1 MALFKCARMADK
13 QLYLLATVQVDGK
26 EAETEQLIAMLA
38 AVGFDAFE
46 EQTEAVVASAP
57 VGAVSA
63 DVVVDLLET
72 AGWKYTLQQIENQ
85 NWNTAWESSFEPVVI
100 DDFAAVRAAFHATV
114 QGVRHELIITPK
126 MSFGTG
132 HHETTWLMIKAMEHL
147 DLAGKR
153 VIDFGAGTGILSI
166 LAEKLGAAEVLAV
179 ECDSWSLENI
189 VENLAV
195 NHCSRVEIL
204 AADHLPEGR
213 SCEVLLANINRH
225 ILLEH
230 LPAMLAATQPG
241 GQWLLSGLLA
251 ENEEEMRQRCTE
263 LGLLWRHTNHRNGWI
278 SMLFDR

>member
-1 MALFKCARMADK
+1 MADK